1 MPRKAVQH
9 QDCLLSLPALPL
21 LPGSCLGEDAVMPRR
36 PRGFDGTGGHSGVH
50 LSLWGH
56 VWGSISLAE
65 LCMGHVWDHRS
76 RTQLCPGELAH
87 PKAAPF
93 SCPVL

>member
-1 MPRKAVQH
+1 MPR
-9 QDCLLSLPALPL
+9 C
-21 LPGSCLGEDAVMPRR
+21 PRD
-36 PRGFDGTGGHSGVH
+36 FDGTGGHSGVH

-65 LCMGHVWDHRS
+65 LCVGHMRDHS
-76 RTQLCPGELAH
+76 SLIQLCPGEPAH

>member
-1 MPRKAVQH
+1 MPVW
-9 QDCLLSLPALPL
+9 
-21 LPGSCLGEDAVMPRR
+21 PRD
-36 PRGFDGTGGHSGVH
+36 FDGTGGHSGVH

-56 VWGSISLAE
+56 VCGSLSLAG
-65 LCMGHVWDHRS
+65 LCMGHVQNHS
-76 RTQLCPGELAH
+76 SLTQLCPGELAH